1 MQPIVGA
8 GALIVH
14 GKKLVLVKR
23 GVQPGKGKWSI
34 PGGAVELGE
43 NVRDAVRREVKE
55 ETGLD
60 IEMVEDR
67 PMDVVDNI
75 LTDDEGRLRFHYVLL
90 QFLAQ
95 PGNDVLKPAGDVV
108 DARWV
113 ALKDVQKYDLTPSF
127 HLFFKKHK
135 TELCSI

>member
-1 MQPIVGA
+1 VGA

-14 GKKLVLVKR
+14 GKRLVLVKR

-43 NVRDAVRREVKE
+43 NVRDAVRREAKE

-60 IEMVEDR
+60 IEMIEDR
-67 PMDVVDNI
+67 PLDVVDNI
-75 LTDDEGRLRFHYVLL
+75 LTDDEGRLQFHYVLL
-90 QFLAQ
+90 QFLAR
-95 PGNDVLKPAGDVV
+95 PRSDVLRPAGDVI

-113 ALKDVQKYDLTPSF
+113 AFKDVQKYDLTPSF
-127 HLFFKKHK
+127 RSFFNKHK
-135 TELCSI
+135 NELGSA

>member
-43 NVRDAVRREVKE
+43 NVRDAVRGEVKE

-60 IEMVEDR
+60 IEMIEDR
-67 PMDVVDNI
+67 PMDGVDNI
-75 LTDDEGRLRFHYVLL
+75 LTDDEGGLRFHYVLL
-90 QFLAQ
+90 QFLAR
-95 PGNDVLKPAGDVV
+95 PRNDVLKPAGDVV

-127 HLFFKKHK
+127 RLFFKKHK
-135 TELCSI
+135 NELGSI